1 MKIQLKRIKL
11 ENFRS
16 FQSLEVDLSPG
27 LYALKGRSGAGKTNL
42 HLGIAYA
49 LGYSPFP
56 STELQSHF
64 TKDKMLVEL
73 DLLVDNE
80 PVKIIR
86 GRENKFIGLGKEI
99 DGASPVSSAVES
111 MLKTSSTLV
120 NALCLREQR
129 EKGYFLNMKDSG
141 KKEFLSEI
149 LGLYKLEKEIDIVNS
164 DISSLELDI
173 EKLDSQIESLLSN
186 IPKYDKPEYTPSPKI
201 GLWKDSVLSL
211 KKEIEEKDREIVL
224 TKIELSKKDLNI
236 ANTKSLIREK
246 YSAES
251 VSLFNVKN
259 SIELELT
266 TLNQQMNK
274 RQAAIKENN
283 KKIADNA
290 SKLQK
295 LNEKV
300 CYTCLNPLE
309 DVEKLKNTLECENI
323 SVSSLN
329 SDIELNL
336 EKNAREKEALI
347 NSLDETNNSIKE
359 LQSKA
364 QKELK
369 EALEALSVSFE
380 KYNIDSQLRERQS
393 LFERLS
399 SLETAIETEKK
410 LKLAFDSKMSVYEQ
424 TVIKEQQTL
433 SKIEE
438 LKNKKTSLETK
449 LTLYKNYLKFNKE
462 FLTKIFSEIL
472 KEIEKE
478 VNNILPKIANVK
490 DVSFSFT
497 TQAQTQSGK
506 EKDTIEPIIF
516 KNGTKVS
523 IKSGL
528 SGGQF
533 ASLEFAVDLAVAE
546 VINRRTGLNFN
557 WLILDEPFDGL
568 GVEEKEACLEYLKTY
583 VSHKMIMVIDHSS
596 EIKEWFDKF
605 YFIENDG
612 IRSVLRDVQ

>member
-1 MKIQLKRIKL
+1 M
-11 ENFRS
+11 
-16 FQSLEVDLSPG
+16 
-27 LYALKGRSGAGKTNL
+27 
-42 HLGIAYA
+42 
-49 LGYSPFP
+49 
-56 STELQSHF
+56 
-64 TKDKMLVEL
+64 
-73 DLLVDNE
+73 
-80 PVKIIR
+80 
-86 GRENKFIGLGKEI
+86 
-99 DGASPVSSAVES
+99 
-111 MLKTSSTLV
+111 
-120 NALCLREQR
+120 
-129 EKGYFLNMKDSG
+129 
-141 KKEFLSEI
+141 
-149 LGLYKLEKEIDIVNS
+149 
-164 DISSLELDI
+164 
-173 EKLDSQIESLLSN
+173 
-186 IPKYDKPEYTPSPKI
+186 
-201 GLWKDSVLSL
+201 
-211 KKEIEEKDREIVL
+211 
-224 TKIELSKKDLNI
+224 
-236 ANTKSLIREK
+236 
-246 YSAES
+246 
-251 VSLFNVKN
+251 
-259 SIELELT
+259 
-266 TLNQQMNK
+266 
-274 RQAAIKENN
+274 
-283 KKIADNA
+283 
-290 SKLQK
+290 
-295 LNEKV
+295 
-300 CYTCLNPLE
+300 NPLE